1 MQPIR
6 ILLLS
11 TNDTYGDL
19 IGQTLADSG
28 TTSAVT
34 RASGRE
40 QFTTALT
47 ENKPDVVIAE
57 YSPSG
62 FDVRGALEVIRAS
75 KPATPVI
82 VLSESLTGA
91 DAVACL
97 RAGADDIVLA
107 HNIRRLPEAIT
118 SAILRRSP
126 LSKLTAR
133 QFEVMRMVAEGH
145 RTRDIADQLKLS
157 VKTVESHRGE
167 VMKRLEMHGVVNL
180 VRYAMQVGLVPPS

>member
-11 TNDTYGDL
+11 PSDAAADL
-19 IGQTLADSG
+19 IGRTLADSG
-28 TTSAVT
+28 TTSVVT
-34 RASGRE
+34 RTEGRE
-40 QFTTALT
+40 QFTSALK
-47 ENKPDVVIAE
+47 ENKPDVVIGE
-57 YSPSG
+57 YSASG

-75 KPATPVI
+75 RPATPVI
-82 VLSESLTGA
+82 VMGESLTGA
-91 DAVACL
+91 SAVACL
-97 RAGADDIVLA
+97 RAGADDIVLTQ
-107 HNIRRLPEAIT
+107 NVKRLPEAIT

>member
-11 TNDTYGDL
+11 PQDSLGDL
-19 IGQTLADSG
+19 IGRTLADSG
-28 TTSAVT
+28 TTSVVT
-34 RASGRE
+34 RVEARE
-40 QFTTALT
+40 QFSDALA
-47 ENKPDVVIAE
+47 EKKPDVVIAE
-57 YSPSG
+57 YSPLG

-91 DAVACL
+91 DAVSCL
-97 RAGADDIVLA
+97 RAGADDIVLVQ
-107 HNIRRLPEAIT
+107 NIKRLPEAIT
-118 SAILRRSP
+118 SAILRRGP
-126 LSKLTAR
+126 LTKLTAR

-167 VMKRLEMHGVVNL
+167 VMKRLEVHGVVNL